1 MKTTKSRLFNIIIV
15 CSVAVN
21 LAAIGGLCYIG
32 SLNSKSDRL
41 RASLNTPVIIY
52 APKAF
57 TKPET
62 TALPDTASAK

>member
-21 LAAIGGLCYIG
+21 LAAIGTLGYIA
-32 SLNSKSDRL
+32 SVNIKSDNL
-41 RASLNTPVIIY
+41 RASLEKPVIIY

-57 TKPET
+57 AKPMT
-62 TALPDTASAK
+62 TALLDTASAK

>member
-21 LAAIGGLCYIG
+21 LAAIGGLCYIA
-32 SLNSKSDRL
+32 SVNNKTDSL
-41 RASLNTPVIIY
+41 RASLDKPVIIY

-57 TKPET
+57 TKPMT
-62 TALPDTASAK
+62 TALLTASSK